1 MKLINIFL
9 IILTIGFI
17 KIGNIYSKSQ
27 EVYLLPSTPYE
38 QGKIVPT
45 NDKAS
50 LDWLIQY
57 DGGWS
62 SYYLWALYIG
72 DTLGIYF
79 EPPASCSLVEVH
91 FCVYNPYQDTGE
103 YYVMVARSKY
113 DILNDVI
120 YDEYH
125 SSLSMP
131 GPSPID
137 TIYADSIMELE
148 IFGEWDWD
156 TLIVSDIPDIG
167 TNAFIG
173 AAAVMDTMFAIRIDA
188 GVEPPYHAIC
198 WKQGGAGPQTNGPG
212 WYASWHLF
220 WIRAL
225 VKVYENIRPSIT
237 MDKLDG
243 TYDTGNRLVKIYTED
258 FDPDTSTLGIDNI
271 TLYYTLDDTY
281 DTLDV
286 TVIQDSVKYPAPGW
300 EYAWWYAQIPGQP
313 AETKVIYWIEGTD
326 KAGMGCITSE
336 HWYKVKAGTADYG
349 LLYIEG
355 DDWFGPGTGVHNA
368 FAGQPFDVWNEIFD
382 NIRTIYWV
390 DTTVIE
396 FYVSGPGGR
405 SFSWLSFSGYD
416 LACFTY

>member
-137 TIYADSIMELE
+137 TIYADGSCQCC
-148 IFGEWDWD
+148 
-156 TLIVSDIPDIG
+156 SD
-167 TNAFIG
+167 
-173 AAAVMDTMFAIRIDA
+173 
-188 GVEPPYHAIC
+188 H
-198 WKQGGAGPQTNGPG
+198 
-212 WYASWHLF
+212 SHL
-220 WIRAL
+220 
-225 VKVYENIRPSIT
+225 
-237 MDKLDG
+237 
-243 TYDTGNRLVKIYTED
+243 
-258 FDPDTSTLGIDNI
+258 
-271 TLYYTLDDTY
+271 
-281 DTLDV
+281 
-286 TVIQDSVKYPAPGW
+286 
-300 EYAWWYAQIPGQP
+300 
-313 AETKVIYWIEGTD
+313 
-326 KAGMGCITSE
+326 ITS
-336 HWYKVKAGTADYG
+336 
-349 LLYIEG
+349 
-355 DDWFGPGTGVHNA
+355 
-368 FAGQPFDVWNEIFD
+368 
-382 NIRTIYWV
+382 
-390 DTTVIE
+390 
-396 FYVSGPGGR
+396 
-405 SFSWLSFSGYD
+405 
-416 LACFTY
+416 